1 MDEMTVGEIELGG
14 LIHWDGKTAER
25 VSRKMWRRHWPH
37 AKLPHNHV
45 PFVAVLPGNK
55 LDWWTIPADE
65 EVEHQGSA
73 DEWVRRN

>member
-1 MDEMTVGEIELGG
+1 MRVKDIELGG

-25 VSRKMWRRHWPH
+25 VSRKFWRLHWPNT
-37 AKLPHNHV
+37 KLSRGQV
-45 PFVAVLPGNK
+45 PFVAVLPGHK

-65 EVEHQGSA
+65 EVERQGSA